1 MLNLS
6 GDFKDPI
13 FQTDAEFFPCNCM
26 PFYHNIRSYQYLC
39 KKGSEYNLQDE
50 SKLYLFDF
58 ATGVMK
64 EIDIYVISD
73 DLPKVTDILRKHNVG
88 GIAFY
93 EIDGRG
99 RTKREEVPEV
109 VRFYMTGR
117 KFTPEFV
124 KRTKVETFV
133 TDSSAKE
140 IVEDLITNLGS
151 ESDPRGMVFVKEV
164 SNAYEIGTKQS
175 GEAALTA
182 K

>member
-1 MLNLS
+1 
-6 GDFKDPI
+6 
-13 FQTDAEFFPCNCM
+13 M

-39 KKGSEYNLQDE
+39 KKGSEYNLEDE

-73 DLPKVTDILRKHNVG
+73 DLPKVNDILRKHNVG
-88 GIAFY
+88 GISFY
-93 EIDGRG
+93 EIEGRG
-99 RTKREEVPEV
+99 RTKREEVPEM
-109 VRFYMTGR
+109 VRSYMTGR
-117 KFTPEFV
+117 KITPEYV

-151 ESDPRGMVFVKEV
+151 ESHPRGMVFVKEV
-164 SNAYEIGTKQS
+164 SNAYELGTKQS
-175 GEAALTA
+175 GEVVLTP